1 MEELNI
7 PENATKETVFELTQ
21 AYLHRLALGIS
32 SIDNQRPWGGF
43 FVIDKDSTDSF
54 ISQYFPELDKADIY
68 KHGSELSPKI
78 LLVEPNQILSWQYH
92 NRRAE
97 LWKAVIGP
105 VGVKVS
111 LSDTL
116 PDAQEVLATGES
128 VEHDNQVRHR
138 LIGLGNWG
146 VVAEIWQH
154 TVEGN
159 PSDEAD
165 IVRVEDSYGRG

>member
-1 MEELNI
+1 MEALHI

-43 FVIDKDSTDSF
+43 FVIDKVSTDAF
-54 ISQYFPELDKADIY
+54 IDQFFPELDKADIY

-78 LLVEPNQILSWQYH
+78 LLVEPNQKLSWQYH

-105 VGVKVS
+105 VGVMVS
-111 LSDTL
+111 EDDTL
-116 PDAQEVLATGES
+116 PETQDELATGES
-128 VEHDNQVRHR
+128 VEHDNF
-138 LIGLGNWG
+138 
-146 VVAEIWQH
+146 
-154 TVEGN
+154 
-159 PSDEAD
+159 
-165 IVRVEDSYGRG
+165 